1 MNIKKKL
8 ISVVLSVL
16 AIIVFAVG
24 IFAGN
29 FYLVILALFLFFIAY
44 LEEKTSLVIVRT
56 ASITILS
63 LAVLLSI
70 FIIYLFFKNSVNTE
84 ENNVTKKSEYSVDE
98 IIELDKNINRFDL
111 IERSDRH
118 VIDYSSAANFSLSK
132 AQEKERLIVKNSIE
146 IMSKI
151 SIPKRI
157 NVESTPVIL
166 RDRCF
171 VYYLSQL
178 YKDSLVYFQ
187 SSSEAGNPYATYILG
202 IQYYNGLGVKK
213 DKEIGLSNFIKSAG
227 QGYPYAQF
235 TLAIIYLEMGKN
247 ELANKW
253 NLKAKEQLKY

>member
-1 MNIKKKL
+1 MNIKKR
-8 ISVVLSVL
+8 IIPVILSVL
-16 AIIVFAVG
+16 AIIVFIVG
-24 IFAGN
+24 IFAGG

-70 FIIYLFFKNSVNTE
+70 FLIYLFFKNSVNTE
-84 ENNVTKKSEYSVDE
+84 ENYVTKNPDYSLEE
-98 IIELDKNINRFDL
+98 IIELDKNSDPFGRFD
-111 IERSDRH
+111 RNSH
-118 VIDYSSAANFSLSK
+118 VIDYSNPTNSSSRK
-132 AQEKERLIVKNSIE
+132 AQEQEKLIVKTSIE
-146 IMSKI
+146 VMSKI
-151 SIPKRI
+151 NIPTRS

-171 VYYLSQL
+171 VYYLSQQ
-178 YKDSLVYFQ
+178 YKDSLMYCQ